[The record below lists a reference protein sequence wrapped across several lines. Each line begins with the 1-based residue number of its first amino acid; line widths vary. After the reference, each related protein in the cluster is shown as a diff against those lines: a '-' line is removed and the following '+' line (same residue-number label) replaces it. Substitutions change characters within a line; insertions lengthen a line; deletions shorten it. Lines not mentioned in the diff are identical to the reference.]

1 MNTEEEDRKGKKMPQ
16 EKKADTIRANCL
28 IY

>member
-16 EKKADTIRANCL
+16 EKKAEAIRVNCL